1 METYKYA
8 AVNEAKIYKSLVDGK
23 GKKAV
28 NRILM
33 GTYVKIVSQKGDWF
47 EVETVG
53 TDGWMHK
60 DDLAETMGLKI
71 FFIDIG
77 QGDGVLIEAGKM
89 KILIDAGPDAS
100 LYNYLTKWQ
109 YTYLLKKKEKVHIDH
124 VFITHFDIDHYKGV
138 IKLLEDERFTFGT
151 IYHPGILKFA
161 ETGNKYGTGLGD
173 TVDNGGEKYLTTIF
187 DELVAAEGKSSFNRD
202 VTAFVKAL
210 TAASKKKRVK
220 NTVRLAAGKKPMDQ
234 TVDGK
239 RFSIE
244 VLGPWVE
251 TVNGKDALIYLSD
264 EGKTINGH
272 SLVLRITFGT
282 RTFLFGGDL
291 NTRSEEY
298 LMKKY
303 GTQNPFE
310 VDVAKSCH
318 HGSADFTEKFLA
330 MVNPYATVI
339 SSGDNEGHAHPR
351 ADALGSAG
359 KYSKSIRPLVFSTEL
374 ARSVN
379 PKTKKIIYGL
389 INIRCNG
396 NDIHISQMKEIKKED
411 DLWDSYRVK

>member
-1 METYKYA
+1 M
-8 AVNEAKIYKSLVDGK
+8 
-23 GKKAV
+23 
-28 NRILM
+28 
-33 GTYVKIVSQKGDWF
+33 
-47 EVETVG
+47 
-53 TDGWMHK
+53 
-60 DDLAETMGLKI
+60 KI
-71 FFIDIG
+71 F
-77 QGDGVLIEAGKM
+77 
-89 KILIDAGPDAS
+89 IDAGPDAS

-187 DELVAAEGKSSFNRD
+187 DELVAAKGKSAFNRD